1 MKKKKTQN
9 VEPKETEGH
18 KPWMLLDIAPE
29 VRKVAKDSA
38 QKHNVKVAEWVS
50 YAIIKTWEGAQSGE
64 DDTIDKRTF
73 AEMMEELPDR
83 EFMRNS
89 FISLR
94 GKIDEL
100 SQKIDGTYKPSVQD
114 KPWWKFW

>member
-1 MKKKKTQN
+1 MLQN
-9 VEPKETEGH
+9 V
-18 KPWMLLDIAPE
+18 APE
-29 VRKVAKDSA
+29 VRKIAKDSA
-38 QKHNVKVAEWVS
+38 REHNVKISEWVA
-50 YAIIKTWEGAQSGE
+50 YAIIRTYKSGE
-64 DDTIDKRTF
+64 DDTVDKRTF

-100 SQKIDGTYKPSVQD
+100 SQKMDGTHRKFVQD
-114 KPWWKFW
+114 RPWWKFW

>member
-9 VEPKETEGH
+9 VESKETEGH

-38 QKHNVKVAEWVS
+38 QKHNVKVAEWVA

-100 SQKIDGTYKPSVQD
+100 SQKIDGTYKPSSEG
-114 KPWWKFW
+114 KKWWKFW